1 MALVESQRER
11 EEISSEELLRDGT
24 KTATAKIVVFQ
35 YLVVAV
41 FIFLLA
47 GFWALQVQNPDFYS
61 QAAERNRVKS
71 TPILAPRGKILDR
84 DGRVIV
90 DDKSSYSL
98 LLNRDQ
104 LKFEHLPASRT
115 LFTLSTTSFRTKS
128 GA

>member
-11 EEISSEELLRDGT
+11 EEISSEQLLQDST
-24 KTATAKIVVFQ
+24 KTATAKIAIFQ
-35 YLVVAV
+35 YLAVAV

-47 GFWALQVQNPDFYS
+47 GFWGLQVQNPDLYS
-61 QAAERNRVKS
+61 EAAERNRVKS

-90 DDKSSYSL
+90 DNKASYSL

-104 LKFEHLPASRT
+104 LKWEHLPAIADAASHRI
-115 LFTLSTTSFRTKS
+115 
-128 GA
+128 